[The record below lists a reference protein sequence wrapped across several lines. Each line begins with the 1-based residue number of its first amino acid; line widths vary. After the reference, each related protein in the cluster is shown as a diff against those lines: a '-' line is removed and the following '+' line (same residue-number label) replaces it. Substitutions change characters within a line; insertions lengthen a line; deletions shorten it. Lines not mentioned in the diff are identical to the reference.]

1 MMDTSYRKGR
11 AMKRKQIALACAVAA
26 LTVAPGVMANE
37 IYRWTDADGN
47 VHYEDRPTGAP
58 NEERIDITY
67 RRTDDIVV
75 RNRIDARLDAQ
86 AAREEAKSIAAAA
99 EKEAAENAA
108 VQAERKQAC
117 ERSRARLES
126 YLQARRLYRTDDN
139 GERIYLDDTQR
150 EEARRK
156 VEERIAETCS

>member
-1 MMDTSYRKGR
+1 
-11 AMKRKQIALACAVAA
+11 MKRKQIALACAVAA

-37 IYRWTDADGN
+37 IYKWTDEDGN

-58 NEERIDITY
+58 SEERVDITY
-67 RRTDDIVV
+67 RRTDNSVV
-75 RNRIDARLDAQ
+75 RTRIDARLDAQ
-86 AAREEAKSIAAAA
+86 AAREEAKSVAAAA

-108 VQAERKQAC
+108 AETERKQAC
-117 ERSRARLES
+117 ERSRARLDS

-139 GERIYLDDTQR
+139 GERVYLDDSQR

-156 VEERIAETCS
+156 AEEQIAEFCS